1 MSLRTFTMTD
11 MSKDSSGNNF
21 IESLPNNV
29 SAIAIIICTFSK
41 DLSFIHR
48 RNIMFITYRIIILS
62 FVFISTAFA
71 QKVVFQERFT
81 NGIPEHSLLAG
92 FNGDELNP
100 YQNSTTPSGDGWVG
114 RLLNK
119 TSGGNV
125 AQSSAE
131 NQSFSDFL
139 YEAMVY
145 IPVNEAI
152 YYGIEFRVDPTGLS
166 TGYQFVAAFNPSGV
180 QRMRF
185 RVRPVSSPAVP
196 ISIKD
201 WAASE
206 IPGGIPTK
214 SGWHKLSV
222 KALGPHFWFYF
233 DDKEMPGGLVF
244 DQTYSSGSVGVYLW
258 DMLSMNEKLFVDDM
272 KVTALGVSAVEP
284 NKSPLS
290 FHLLDIYPNPVNL
303 NMNSDRIHI
312 DLSLSR
318 PAYIE
323 AFLCDVLGKII
334 DMKNIDNEIEGRHRI
349 TFTANGLPVGM
360 YFTRIVADGITQQRK
375 VIVLR

>member
-1 MSLRTFTMTD
+1 
-11 MSKDSSGNNF
+11 
-21 IESLPNNV
+21 
-29 SAIAIIICTFSK
+29 
-41 DLSFIHR
+41 
-48 RNIMFITYRIIILS
+48 MFITYRIIILS
-62 FVFISTAFA
+62 LIFISTASA

-81 NGIPEHSLLAG
+81 NGIPEHSWLAG
-92 FNGDELNP
+92 FNGDELKQ
-100 YQNSTTPSGDGWVG
+100 YQNSTAPSGDGWVG

-145 IPVNEAI
+145 IPVNEAT
-152 YYGIEFRVDPTGLS
+152 YYGIEFRVDPAGLS

-201 WAASE
+201 WSASE

-214 SGWHKLSV
+214 SGWHKLTV

-244 DQTYSSGSVGVYLW
+244 DNTYSSGSVGVYLW

-272 KVTALGVSAVEP
+272 KVTALGVSAVGS
-284 NKSPLS
+284 NNSPES
-290 FHLLDIYPNPVNL
+290 FRLLDVYPNPVNPD
-303 NMNSDRIHI
+303 MNSDGVNI

-323 AFLCDVLGKII
+323 AVLCDVLGNVV
-334 DMKNIDNEIEGRHRI
+334 DRKNIGDEIEGRHRI
-349 TFTANGLPVGM
+349 TFTTNGLPVGI
-360 YFTRIVADGITQQRK
+360 YFVRIVADGIAQQRK
-375 VIVLR
+375 VILLR